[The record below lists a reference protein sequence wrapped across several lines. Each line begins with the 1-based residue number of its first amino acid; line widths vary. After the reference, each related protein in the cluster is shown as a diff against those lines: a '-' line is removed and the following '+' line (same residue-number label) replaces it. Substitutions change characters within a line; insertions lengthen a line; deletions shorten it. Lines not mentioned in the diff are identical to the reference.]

1 MAFSD
6 EKPSR
11 YFYMSE
17 GFFIVLMYRALRKLV
32 GFAPYKCSFFTT
44 HI

>member
-32 GFAPYKCSFFTT
+32 GFEPCKWRFFAT